1 MEISK
6 TLEKWEAQCSE
17 LQKSLDEET
26 FLKEETAEKFHQM
39 EKKVGKA
46 MKYLIIRN
54 IHFQALVLK
63 NELDNSKLKVTESE
77 RKRKIME
84 DELNE
89 LNESLDNLNS
99 NNEYLTGCKIKLE
112 KDQNQ
117 LLVRNL

>member
-1 MEISK
+1 MEMSK

-63 NELDNSKLKVTESE
+63 NELDDSKLKVTESE
-77 RKRKIME
+77 RKRKIVE

-89 LNESLDNLNS
+89 LNESLDNLKS
-99 NNEYLTGCKIKLE
+99 NNEYLTGCKLKLE

-117 LLVRNL
+117 LLVRNS

>member
-1 MEISK
+1 MEMSM
-6 TLEKWEAQCSE
+6 TLDKWEAQCSE

-63 NELDNSKLKVTESE
+63 NELDDSKLKVTESE